1 MRRAIFAAAILAML
15 SGCSHSIG
23 SGSTTSTTHDPTTT
37 SSVPSRAALPRV
49 TDVGD
54 SITEMSKSALREI
67 VGQSYRLTIYS
78 RNGTTIRNWLPTIR
92 LRTSKTP
99 PHDWIVELGTNDAGQ
114 SSPHWARDFRNEIAM
129 LTEQPCVILVT
140 VNPRHDWPVAA
151 DIDTAISTVVAAEP
165 QFHLLDWGSYEWS
178 SPGWLM
184 SDGVHPTPAGRA
196 ALASLEAAALADDC
210 PAS

>member
-1 MRRAIFAAAILAML
+1 VRKAIFATAILAML
-15 SGCSHSIG
+15 SGCSHSLG
-23 SGSTTSTTHDPTTT
+23 SGSTTSPKRDPTTT
-37 SSVPSRAALPRV
+37 PSVPARAALPRV

-67 VGQSYRLTIYS
+67 VGPSYRLTIYS
-78 RNGTTIRNWLPTIR
+78 RNGTTIHYWLPIIR

-99 PHDWIVELGTNDAGQ
+99 QHDWIVELGTNDAGQ
-114 SSPHWARDFRNEIAM
+114 SNRHWARDFRNEVAM
-129 LTEQPCVILVT
+129 LSEQPCVILVT
-140 VNPRHDWPVAA
+140 VNPRHDWPIAGA
-151 DIDTAISTVVAAEP
+151 IDTAISNVVAAEP
-165 QFHLLDWGSYEWS
+165 QFHVLDWGSYEWS